1 MMMLPTNWFR
11 TLPSATAALLVSMLA
26 FNPASS
32 SADDHGL
39 LADFDLSKVVGT
51 EEAKCKQCHPSEV
64 AQWEKTTHAKSLQ
77 RLKYEG
83 NSKKYADALGIS
95 ADALMGDSICA
106 KCHGTT
112 AKRDGAV
119 KVISGVSCESCH
131 GPAQD
136 WLKPHGEYFDGMTFK
151 DLAGLRSDR
160 EKETADHR
168 EQREK
173 AVAEAGMIRPQDLH
187 SLARNCL
194 DCHLVDNE
202 KLVAAGHKAASS
214 FELVSWTGGEVRH
227 NFFMDK
233 DDNAAAPSLWMKT
246 TGGTAKERDRVKFT
260 VGTLT
265 QIEMALRRR
274 ADATHP
280 AYIPQIGGIF
290 AAANGRLAQIAAV
303 APSPETGQAMG
314 LVAPMLGTLFVGQPN
329 DKMTYGPAAETVGDL
344 AGKVS
349 DSADGKSMSG
359 LDALVG
365 AVPPHY
371 SQQYLQNQK

>member
-1 MMMLPTNWFR
+1 MTTLPTNWFR
-11 TLPSATAALLVSMLA
+11 TLSSANALLVSMLA
-26 FNPASS
+26 LSPVSVQ
-32 SADDHGL
+32 ADDHGL
-39 LADFDLSKVVGT
+39 LSDFDLSKVVGT
-51 EEAKCKQCHPSEV
+51 EEGKCKQCHPSEV
-64 AQWEKTTHAKSLQ
+64 AQWEKTTHSKSLQ

-106 KCHGTT
+106 TCHGTT

-136 WLKPHGEYFDGMTFK
+136 WLKPHGEYFDGMAFK
-151 DLAGLRSDR
+151 DLAQLRSDR
-160 EKETADHR
+160 EKETAGHR

-173 AVAEAGMIRPQDLH
+173 AVTDAGMIRPQNLH

-194 DCHLVDNE
+194 DCHLVENE
-202 KLVAAGHKAASS
+202 KLVAAGHKAASA

-227 NFFMDK
+227 NFFMNK
-233 DDNAAAPSLWMKT
+233 DENATAPSLWMKT
-246 TGGTAKERDRVKFT
+246 TAATAKERDRVKFT

-274 ADATHP
+274 AVATNP
-280 AYIPQIGGIF
+280 AYIPQVGGIV
-290 AAANGRLAQIAAV
+290 AAANGRLAQIAGT
-303 APSPETGQAMG
+303 APSAETGQAMG
-314 LVAPMLGTLFVGQPN
+314 LVAPMLATLFVGQPT
-329 DKMTYGPAAETVGDL
+329 DKTTYGAAADTVGGL
-344 AGKVS
+344 AAKVS
-349 DSADGKSMSG
+349 ESADGKTMSG
-359 LDALVG
+359 LDTLTGVL
-365 AVPPHY
+365 PPHF